1 MHNLL
6 ISALIAGLITCGTA
20 LAQATPDNSA
30 PPAVSASGK
39 TGGPRH
45 GQRPPKLD
53 KNGDGFVSREEAV
66 GHKMLEK
73 NFDAI
78 DTNKDGKLS
87 KDERRAFHEGKR
99 EQLKEKKAEF
109 DAKFKAADK
118 NGDGAL
124 TKQEAETGKMGM
136 IAKRFDQ
143 IDANHDGK
151 VTPEE
156 LGAAR
161 KDMHGKRRPAGG
173 NDGLQPGVR

>member
-20 LAQATPDNSA
+20 MAQSTPATST
-30 PPAVSASGK
+30 PPAASAAGKPGTPHHGGK
-39 TGGPRH
+39 T
-45 GQRPPKLD
+45 KLD
-53 KNGDGFVSREEAV
+53 KDGDGFVSREEAA

-78 DTNKDGKLS
+78 DSNKDGKLS
-87 KDERRAFHEGKR
+87 KDEIRAFHQAKR
-99 EQLKEKKAEF
+99 EQHKEKKAEF

-118 NGDGAL
+118 DGDGAL
-124 TKQEAETGKMGM
+124 TKQEAEAGKLGM
-136 IAKRFDQ
+136 IAKHFDQ

-156 LGAAR
+156 LQAAR
-161 KDMHGKRRPAGG
+161 KSMHGKRGPGKGSDAPQPAT
-173 NDGLQPGVR
+173 R